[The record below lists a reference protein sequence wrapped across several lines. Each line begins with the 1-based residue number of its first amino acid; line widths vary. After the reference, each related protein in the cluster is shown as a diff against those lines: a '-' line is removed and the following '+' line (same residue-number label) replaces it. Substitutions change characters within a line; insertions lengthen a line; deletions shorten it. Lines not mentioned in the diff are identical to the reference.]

1 MLLVSSKKPEKI
13 AATGADKLQK
23 WPEWDGEPS
32 SFLLYFHRLKSKIE
46 ADRNKMGNNVAICNQ
61 IIGTLP
67 RNKQQQVAHWFISGG
82 DNGKF
87 DIDDFLKLIIE
98 KFED

>member
-1 MLLVSSKKPEKI
+1 MAGMETGSGPTAESIFASLSPEQRKALEVMLLASSKKPDKI
-13 AATGADKLQK
+13 TATGADKLQK

-46 ADRNKMGNNVAICNQ
+46 ADRNKMGNNAAICNQ

-67 RNKQQQVAHWFISGG
+67 RNKQQ
-82 DNGKF
+82 
-87 DIDDFLKLIIE
+87 
-98 KFED
+98 